1 MPHIS
6 SVGQVSEGTKTL
18 TLEHDSLCTI
28 QVSVAL
34 GGDEVLT
41 LGGSGGP
48 TLDTYYMLTG
58 MADQDATWLSAASF
72 LARTYNTPNGAGMET
87 LILHV
92 RGVPP
97 TDRAPAAGNYQA
109 TIVLTVTF

>member
-6 SVGQVSEGTKTL
+6 GVGQISQGTKALML
-18 TLEHDSLCTI
+18 THDTPCTI
-28 QVSVAL
+28 QVSVTLA
-34 GGDEVLT
+34 GDEVLT

-58 MADQDATWLSAASF
+58 MDDQDATWLSSASF
-72 LARTYNTPNGAGMET
+72 LARTYNAPGSATTEN